1 MMIREIK
8 RKPRKRT
15 RKNKE
20 KIKKVGGWLNKN
32 DFVYAGQDTVNT
44 VLVTFKNMVPSLIRN
59 ASSQIDRVA
68 QSGI

>member
-59 ASSQIDRVA
+59 ASSQIDQVA

>member
-1 MMIREIK
+1 MMIRKIK

-20 KIKKVGGWLNKN
+20 KTKKVGGWLNKN

>member
-1 MMIREIK
+1 MMIRKIK

-59 ASSQIDRVA
+59 ASSQIDQVA
-68 QSGI
+68 QSGN